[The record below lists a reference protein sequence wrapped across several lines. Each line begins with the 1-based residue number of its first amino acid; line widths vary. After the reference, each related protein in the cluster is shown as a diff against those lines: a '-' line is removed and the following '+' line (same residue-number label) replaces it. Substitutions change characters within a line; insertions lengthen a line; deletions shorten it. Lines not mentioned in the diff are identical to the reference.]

1 MIVKVASI
9 NWVDFILVFSHSL
22 FNSEA
27 FDIVHSDFI
36 SLFLDNGSNLL
47 EFWHNN
53 FLFVFLFLFLEVL
66 RSSIRNFVKFLFAW
80 NQHKFLHIILSS
92 FALHCEREFLQF
104 YICYNKSSILIFR
117 NYNYYKLILRKINFL
132 FFVFLVV
139 LHFKLWL
146 MFQLILHLFICCL
159 NFWLQI

>member
-1 MIVKVASI
+1 MIIKLILFLLRVYFKLYKYFSKKIFLNEWTMIVKVASI
-9 NWVDFILVFSHSL
+9 NWVYFILVFSHSL

-92 FALHCEREFLQF
+92 FALHVRE
-104 YICYNKSSILIFR
+104 SSF
-117 NYNYYKLILRKINFL
+117 NLILVIIK
-132 FFVFLVV
+132 V
-139 LHFKLWL
+139 
-146 MFQLILHLFICCL
+146 QY
-159 NFWLQI
+159 